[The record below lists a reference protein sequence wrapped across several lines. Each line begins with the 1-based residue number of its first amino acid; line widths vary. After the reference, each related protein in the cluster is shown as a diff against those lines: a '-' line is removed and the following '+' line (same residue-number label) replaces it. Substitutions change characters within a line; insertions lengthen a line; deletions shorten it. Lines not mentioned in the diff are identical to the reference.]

1 MTILVTGA
9 AGFIGSHVA
18 EALLA
23 RGDAIVGL
31 DNFNDYYDPALKRAN
46 AAAFQNH
53 PACTFYEGDIR
64 DLPALEALFARE
76 RPAAVIHLAAMAA
89 VRYSV
94 QHPLLYEDVN
104 VRGTLYLLELA
115 RRFDAGK
122 FVLASTS
129 SVYGETDKIPFQED
143 DPTDRP
149 LAAYPAT
156 KKAGELLAHTYHH
169 LHSLSV
175 AVLRFFNVYG
185 PRGRPD
191 MTPYLFTERILRGQ
205 PITLFAEGQT
215 RRDWTYID
223 DTVRGVLAALDT
235 PLGYEIF
242 NLGCSRPV
250 VMRRFVELIEEYTG
264 RRAIIETAPL
274 PPSDPMTTYADVSKA
289 RRLLGYEPTVQLEE
303 GMRRFVDWFVSRQSA
318 VASPQ

>member
-1 MTILVTGA
+1 MRILVTGA

-23 RGDAIVGL
+23 RGDAMVGL
-31 DNFNDYYDPALKRAN
+31 DNFNDYYDPARKHAN
-46 AAAFQNH
+46 AAAFREH

-64 DLPALEALFARE
+64 DLEALEALFERE

-94 QHPLLYEDVN
+94 KHPLLYEDVN
-104 VRGTLYLLELA
+104 VRGTLYLLEMA
-115 RRFDAGK
+115 RRYDVQK

-129 SVYGETDKIPFQED
+129 SVYGATTKIPFQED
-143 DPTDRP
+143 DPTDKP

-156 KKAGELLAHTYHH
+156 KKACELLAHAYHH
-169 LHSLSV
+169 LHGLSV

-191 MTPYLFTERILRGQ
+191 MTPYTFTESILQGR
-205 PITLFAEGQT
+205 PITLFAEGT
-215 RRDWTYID
+215 PHRDWTYIQ
-223 DTVRGVLAALDT
+223 DTRAGILAALDT

-264 RRAIIETAPL
+264 RRAIIEHAPL
-274 PPSDPMTTYADVSKA
+274 PPSDPMVTYADVSKA
-289 RRLLGYEPTVQLEE
+289 RRMLGYEPTVQLEE
-303 GMRRFVDWFVSRQSA
+303 GMRRFVDWFTGC
-318 VASPQ
+318 